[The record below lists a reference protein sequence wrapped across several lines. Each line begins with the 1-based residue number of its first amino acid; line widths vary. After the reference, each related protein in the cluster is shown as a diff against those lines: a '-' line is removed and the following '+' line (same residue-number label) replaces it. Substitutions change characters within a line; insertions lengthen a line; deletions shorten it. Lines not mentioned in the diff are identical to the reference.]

1 MTNQQFDVVVVGGGC
16 VGLAAA
22 YKINTRYPDLK
33 IALLEKENRLAA
45 HQTGRNSGVIHS
57 GIYYKPGSHR
67 AKNCVEG
74 RRELVRFAKE
84 HKIPHDICGKIIV
97 ATDVSELAHMNT
109 VFTNGQANGVEDIEL
124 IDSKRIKEIEPC
136 VEGIA
141 GIRVGCTGIIDFP
154 GVTRMLAEL
163 LKQQFA
169 SSGIF
174 LETEMKTFVHHA
186 DSIEIVTNRDRFRT
200 RYLVTCAGLQ
210 SDRVARVERTIK
222 DVIIIGF
229 RGDYYDLTYKGM
241 MKVRNLIYPVPNP
254 KFPFLGVHFTRMIT
268 GGVEC
273 GPNAVFT
280 FKREGYGKCSFS
292 LRDTTEALSYLG
304 TWRFIRKHWHFGID
318 EYRSALSKTYFIE
331 RLRKL
336 IPTLQSED
344 IVESRCGVRATALNP
359 EGEIIDDFKI
369 EQKGNV
375 INVINAPSP
384 AATACLAIGKTI
396 QEIATERFELSSAQ
410 SLIR

>member
-1 MTNQQFDVVVVGGGC
+1 MTNRQFDVVVVGGGC

-57 GIYYKPGSHR
+57 GIYYKPGSRR
-67 AKNCVEG
+67 ATNCVEG

-97 ATDVSELAHMNT
+97 ARDVSELAHMNT
-109 VFTNGQANGVEDIEL
+109 VFNNGQANGVEDIEI

-174 LETEMKTFVHHA
+174 LETEMKAFVHHA
-186 DSIEIVTNRDRFRT
+186 DSIDIVTNRDTFKT

-210 SDRVARVERTIK
+210 SDRVARVGRTIN
-222 DVIIIGF
+222 DVTIIGF
-229 RGDYYDLTYKGM
+229 RGDYYDLTDKGM

-254 KFPFLGVHFTRMIT
+254 KFPFLGVHFTRMIN

-292 LRDTTEALSYLG
+292 LRDTAEALSYLG

-344 IVESRCGVRATALNP
+344 IVESRCGVRATALDP

-369 EQKGNV
+369 EQNGNV
-375 INVINAPSP
+375 IKVINAPSP

-396 QEIATERFELSSAQ
+396 QEIATERFELSSA
-410 SLIR
+410 

>member
-109 VFTNGQANGVEDIEL
+109 VFANGQANGVEDIEL
-124 IDSKRIKEIEPC
+124 IDSEKIKEIEPC

-174 LETEMKTFVHHA
+174 LETEMKAFVHHA
-186 DSIEIVTNRDRFRT
+186 DSIDIITNRGTFKT

-210 SDRVARVERTIK
+210 SDRVARVGRT
-222 DVIIIGF
+222 VRNATIIGF
-229 RGDYYDLTYKGM
+229 RGDYYDLTDKGM

-254 KFPFLGVHFTRMIT
+254 KFPFLGVHFTRMIN

-292 LRDTTEALSYLG
+292 LRDTAEALSYLG

-318 EYRSALSKTYFIE
+318 EYRSALSKAYFIE

-344 IVESRCGVRATALNP
+344 IVESRCGVRATALDP

-369 EQKGNV
+369 EQNGNV

-396 QEIATERFELSSAQ
+396 QEIATERFELSSA
-410 SLIR
+410 

>member
-33 IALLEKENRLAA
+33 IALLEKEDRLAA

-97 ATDVSELAHMNT
+97 ATDESELAHMNT
-109 VFTNGQANGVEDIEL
+109 VFANGQANGVEDIEL

-169 SSGIF
+169 SSRIF
-174 LETEMKTFVHHA
+174 LETEMKAFVHHA
-186 DSIEIVTNRDRFRT
+186 DSIDIVTNRDSFRT

-210 SDRVARVERTIK
+210 SDRVARAERTIK

-229 RGDYYDLTYKGM
+229 RGDYYDLTDKGM

-254 KFPFLGVHFTRMIT
+254 RLPFLGVHFTRMIT

-273 GPNAVFT
+273 GPNAVFS
-280 FKREGYGKCSFS
+280 FKREGYGKGSFS
-292 LRDTTEALSYLG
+292 LRDTTEALSHSG
-304 TWRFIRKHWHFGID
+304 TWRFIRKHWRFGID
-318 EYRSALSKTYFIE
+318 EYRSALSKSYFIG
-331 RLRKL
+331 RLHKL

-344 IVESRCGVRATALNP
+344 IVEGRCGVRATALDP
-359 EGEIIDDFKI
+359 KGEIIDDFKI
-369 EQKGNV
+369 EQNGNV

-396 QEIATERFELSSAQ
+396 QDIATERFELSSA
-410 SLIR
+410 R

>member
-57 GIYYKPGSHR
+57 GIYYKPGSLR
-67 AKNCVEG
+67 ATNCVEG

-109 VFTNGQANGVEDIEL
+109 VFANGQANGVEDIEL
-124 IDSKRIKEIEPC
+124 IDSEKIKEIEPC

-174 LETEMKTFVHHA
+174 LETEMKAFVHHA
-186 DSIEIVTNRDRFRT
+186 ESIDIITNRGTFKT

-210 SDRVARVERTIK
+210 SDRVARVGRT
-222 DVIIIGF
+222 VRNATIIGF
-229 RGDYYDLTYKGM
+229 RGDYYDLADKSL

-254 KFPFLGVHFTRMIT
+254 TFPFLGVHFTRMIN

-292 LRDTTEALSYLG
+292 LRDTAEALSYVG

-318 EYRSALSKTYFIE
+318 EYRSALSKTYFIK

-344 IVESRCGVRATALNP
+344 IIESRCGVRATAVGP

-369 EQKGNV
+369 EQNGNV

-396 QEIATERFELSSAQ
+396 QEIATERFELSSA
-410 SLIR
+410 